1 MANERVIITD
11 PADFEKPGIKEAI
24 TRWLTA
30 EKQYESEG
38 ILTLQTEEDW
48 AKWLHTHPDV
58 PYDLWYDKELNDQYL
73 AHLKLQNSP
82 QTNEQET
89 DKKKV
94 KDKKKESAH
103 VTEETSDSQSEQT
116 EEAQTEEKE
125 LEREDA
131 EEKQPEV
138 PQQAQQEE
146 EQLVLV
152 QLDPADPSQ
161 TVAVNMDTALSIQI
175 PDLKISLPTPVELME
190 DPDYQKIRQQLID
203 SWAKDSGKR
212 LDSREGEGFLAS
224 LDPAAYTAFSTALPN
239 EAAMYMT
246 LEKNRIYDNPLDDP
260 AYRQVR
266 KITEKINAQ
275 KIQNEKERPSRA
287 AENKPDTKR
296 LATETRIAYLNYFA
310 EQFPEKAA
318 AYAKK
323 GDVLLQTVLEHREKR
338 KQQVPTQDIL
348 TDMSDEDATKAYDLS
363 QFRKEVPIIQD
374 STEGVMSEEEYIPSD
389 EEPITYPSEEQEES
403 SPEEQ
408 PQSQESHSSQSGF
421 REEKAGHDRA
431 NSLLSKFGKNKIGGL
446 LRGLGGAGAGGEA
459 ATAAVLTSEIW
470 IPILVILLLLVLV
483 LLIMLG
489 GGDSAVDDLEP
500 GQIPVTISKT
510 GPSDVANSEAIAYTI
525 QASYAGVADDVVITD
540 IIPDNADLVEDETT
554 QPYTYDPSTRTITW
568 SLREMQQD
576 TRPTGGITPSASPA
590 AVSTFPQELYESY
603 GFPPPESPNPIT
615 LSGENLQNWQQNME
629 QYAEE
634 VADKIGVDIGLIG
647 MWPLLEQIN
656 YTTLY
661 DNCNDPGAR
670 SGLGVDTN
678 PNTPC
683 PYINWQVGFGVRPM
697 DIYPY
702 LAEAMAEMHPGQTAQ
717 EVGQSVMAKYQE
729 AGQPITYPSQ
739 AFPQTT
745 IEELLNQIQPG
756 VGLDGLGGNQRM
768 PDESALA
775 ARTYVALLMKDEA
788 VSTYILGKIFDQL
801 SGTQM
806 ASAMESWNS
815 TYYNRQKVINHIAAV
830 HTSGVTEGIR
840 FSPQSVTLT
849 LLPTEQDTYITN
861 QATAHVIGAQI
872 GSGSGG
878 TPNDDNCGGYYDLT
892 RNALGQ
898 NFGDP
903 ECTMLANDNP
913 THMDNLYLLLEELDP
928 NNALYWFTTII
939 PCESN
944 FIPNA
949 YLGPAVGGAYGSPD
963 AAGAWGMFQMGR
975 GLNGEYDHGDVVW
988 ELQVS
993 NAINYNN
1000 MLREI
1005 NLEWQYWEC
1014 ARG

>member
-38 ILTLQTEEDW
+38 ILTVQTEEDW

-58 PYDLWYDKELNDQYL
+58 PYDLWYDKEINDQYNHYKNQGEL
-73 AHLKLQNSP
+73 PAP
-82 QTNEQET
+82 ET
-89 DKKKV
+89 DKAKQKKAKKKKQDAPVYSQQPNSPTRAAIIDTKRVETATKWQTLTQQYPELLRITNREEFLAWQKTHTDVSTTAWSYKKYHDILEWRKAQASLPQFATITTEEQFKKARIENPEIPEHGWLYKAAADTDVIGNKTDV
-94 KDKKKESAH
+94 KDKLSRLDAVQASVKNNSPLP
-103 VTEETSDSQSEQT
+103 SQQ
-116 EEAQTEEKE
+116 
-125 LEREDA
+125 
-131 EEKQPEV
+131 V
-138 PQQAQQEE
+138 QQAITPEMQKFKDRHERKQQRK
-146 EQLVLV
+146 QKNTNPNLNQTPPPVPTL
-152 QLDPADPSQ
+152 PAEF
-161 TVAVNMDTALSIQI
+161 SIKTSGLTTPPDLRKFRKQI
-175 PDLKISLPTPVELME
+175 PVIK
-190 DPDYQKIRQQLID
+190 Y
-203 SWAKDSGKR
+203 
-212 LDSREGEGFLAS
+212 
-224 LDPAAYTAFSTALPN
+224 
-239 EAAMYMT
+239 
-246 LEKNRIYDNPLDDP
+246 
-260 AYRQVR
+260 
-266 KITEKINAQ
+266 
-275 KIQNEKERPSRA
+275 
-287 AENKPDTKR
+287 
-296 LATETRIAYLNYFA
+296 TETRTEGTEEIAMGEETEVRGGDYNEDSSA
-310 EQFPEKAA
+310 EQTM
-318 AYAKK
+318 
-323 GDVLLQTVLEHREKR
+323 D
-338 KQQVPTQDIL
+338 QQ
-348 TDMSDEDATKAYDLS
+348 ED
-363 QFRKEVPIIQD
+363 D
-374 STEGVMSEEEYIPSD
+374 SSNDDQG
-389 EEPITYPSEEQEES
+389 S
-403 SPEEQ
+403 SPQ
-408 PQSQESHSSQSGF
+408 QQSSSQSLRKSQDTLKG
-421 REEKAGHDRA
+421 A
-431 NSLLSKFGKNKIGGL
+431 NSLLSKLGKNPKGL

-459 ATAAVLTSEIW
+459 TTAAALTSEVW
-470 IPILVILLLLVLV
+470 VPILVGILLIIFMI
-483 LLIMLG
+483 LIVILMLG
-489 GGDSAVDDLEP
+489 GGEAVDEELEP

-540 IIPDNADLVEDETT
+540 IIPDNADLVENETT

-568 SLREMQQD
+568 SLREMQQN
-576 TRPTGGITPSASPA
+576 TRPTGGVTPSASQA

-603 GFPPPESPNPIT
+603 GFPPPESPNPVT

-661 DNCNDPGAR
+661 DNCNDPGER

-702 LAEAMAEMHPGQTAQ
+702 LAEAMTEMHPGQTAQ

-745 IEELLNQIQPG
+745 IEDLLDQIQPG

-840 FSPQSVTLT
+840 FSPQTVTLT

-903 ECTMLANDNP
+903 QCTMLANDNP
-913 THMDNLYLLLEELDP
+913 THMSNLYTLLEELDP